1 MSEHVPNNQ
10 ANRQDFQLPIT
21 SKVNIVVLKVEHSP
35 KLMLFT
41 RKSDIQFPCIIVPPC
56 ILIKTNRCFDAF
68 FFCVSRFE
76 SYALRVKFIQSPF
89 FFSERTFQVNSE
101 RFGPSCYTEIN

>member
-1 MSEHVPNNQ
+1 MSEHVPNKQ

-35 KLMLFT
+35 KLMLVT
-41 RKSDIQFPCIIVPPC
+41 RKSDVQFPCIIVSPC
-56 ILIKTNRCFDAF
+56 ILIKTNRCFDA

-101 RFGPSCYTEIN
+101 RFGPSCYKEIN